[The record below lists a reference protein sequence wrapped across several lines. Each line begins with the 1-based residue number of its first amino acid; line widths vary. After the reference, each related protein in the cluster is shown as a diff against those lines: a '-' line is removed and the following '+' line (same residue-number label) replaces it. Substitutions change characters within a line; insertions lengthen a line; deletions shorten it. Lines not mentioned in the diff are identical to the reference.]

1 MDFGFA
7 GKVALVTG
15 AANGIGRA
23 IAELL
28 ATEGAAVYFADLDE
42 RGAATA
48 AAAAAKDGRSAAG
61 IAIDVANDDSVRQ
74 TIDTIASRD
83 GRLDILVNSA
93 GVLRTTS
100 LQASRLEDW
109 ESLSRVNVGG
119 VFSCSKAATAVM
131 SAQRYGKIL
140 NLSSVSAFKGGGSI
154 GSALYGASKAAVS
167 ALTKG
172 FAREYGPLGINVN
185 AIAPAVT
192 DTPMTRAVI
201 EDAGLRERILQTI
214 PLHRLSELHEIANLA
229 AFLVSD
235 LSGYVNGTTVLI
247 DGGLLTV

>member
-28 ATEGAAVYFADLDE
+28 ATEGSTVYFADLDE
-42 RGAATA
+42 HGAKSA
-48 AAAAAKDGRSAAG
+48 AAAAAKGGRSASG
-61 IAIDVANDDSVRQ
+61 IAIDVASGDSVLR
-74 TIDTIASRD
+74 TIDTVASRG
-83 GRLDILVNSA
+83 GRLDVLVNSA

-100 LQASRLEDW
+100 LQDSTLADW
-109 ESLSRVNVGG
+109 EALSRVNVGG
-119 VFSCSKAATAVM
+119 VFNCSKAAAAVM
-131 SAQRYGKIL
+131 SEQRYGKIL

-154 GSALYGASKAAVS
+154 GNALYGASKAAVS

-172 FAREYGPLGINVN
+172 FAREYGPFGINVN